1 MNDFLKKTG
10 AVSLAALM
18 CAAAP
23 ISTIP
28 VFADQTHGQT
38 SAAGTNNTATRK
50 DLADNDIID
59 YSKKG
64 SLTIHKYD
72 ITAATAA
79 GDYTAG
85 ERIANGEKDKT
96 LEEKMK
102 DYAMEGVQF
111 TYLRVGNIEMYSNTH
126 DGATDVEVVYE
137 IPEKL
142 ADILGLSKETSIKH
156 DGENKTKAYD
166 MNAKGVAEKCTNK
179 GVYHYTST
187 QLNDALEKILEA
199 DNLGAKSKLEE
210 YLYSYGTQDSTQDQS
225 TNTDGTTGVK
235 AVNMPKTDANG
246 VTSADGLELGLYL
259 LVETEVPEQAT
270 DTTNPWFVSLPF
282 TNITS
287 HDETVSQE
295 KTQAGGDFWLY
306 NMDVYPKNQTGNPT
320 LDKSVR
326 NAYSGTGVTN
336 ADGKLDKNGVV
347 NAGKDYD
354 YDVKSGNGNLV
365 VYNKDTNAGNGADK
379 DDAAYIANRGGYT
392 KDGTTAGKDGAGYSV
407 DFQYRDT
414 TTASAGDVLDY
425 ILVSKLPHITSKSTF
440 LSEYTFTD
448 VLSGGISYN
457 KDDVKIAFYDNAD
470 DANANNTA
478 NAVTIWDA
486 SSKNKVNNYVD
497 ISVSDGAAGHK
508 YKNGSQQMTVSM
520 TEEGLKTINGEGKNG
535 ENIAHQGAG
544 QVSNNSYSDMYMVV
558 YYTAKVNSNKS
569 LVLGDNGN
577 PNDVILQWSRTA
589 DGYYNTLTDRNY
601 VYAYSL
607 DLTKTFSDNK
617 GDMSKV
623 KFKLYNSTDAYYVVA
638 KKADDGVYY
647 VTGKTANKEDAT
659 AFTPGDD
666 GKFVV
671 YGLEADTY
679 AMTEISTDNGY
690 TLLEDSVITT
700 IKATDR
706 EINASVAGTT
716 GMDQAAIDAIVN
728 WYHGGIRD
736 ENGDLVTESKNQ
748 VQGTDANRPNVE
760 TANGRT
766 IGKTDMYE
774 GPIKPATATVDKVD
788 AQMKAHTYTQG
799 ELPDE
804 HTSDNATVVLSV
816 VNNKNF
822 TLPKTGGYGTI
833 IFTLAGCA
841 VALGGVMVV
850 TKKSKKRTSEK

>member
-28 VFADQTHGQT
+28 VFADQTNGQT
-38 SAAGTNNTATRK
+38 SAAGTNNTATAK

-72 ITAATAA
+72 ITAAEAA
-79 GDYTAG
+79 GEYSW
-85 ERIANGEKDKT
+85 RPANGEQDT
-96 LEEKMK
+96 VVEEKMK

-156 DGENKTKAYD
+156 DGENATKAYD

-187 QLNDALEKILEA
+187 QLNDALENILAA
-199 DNLGAKSKLEE
+199 DNLGAKSALEE
-210 YLYSYGTQDSTQDQS
+210 YLYSYGTQDSTTDQS
-225 TNTDGTTGVK
+225 TKTDGTTGVK

-246 VTSADGLELGLYL
+246 VTSADNLELGLYL

-282 TNITS
+282 TNMSGELT
-287 HDETVSQE
+287 ETN
-295 KTQAGGDFWLY
+295 TTGDYWLY
-306 NMDVYPKNQTGNPT
+306 DMNVYPKNQTGNPT

-326 NAYSGTGVTN
+326 NAYSTTSE
-336 ADGKLDKNGVV
+336 KDKNAAV
-347 NAGKDYD
+347 NSGTSYSYDAGQGK
-354 YDVKSGNGNLV
+354 GNLV
-365 VYNKDTNAGNGADK
+365 VYNKDTNAGNGADT
-379 DDAAYIANRGGYT
+379 DDAAYVANRGGYT
-392 KDGTTAGKDGAGYSV
+392 KDGITAGKDGAGYST

-457 KDDVKIAFYDNAD
+457 KNDVKIAFYDNAN
-470 DANANNTA
+470 DANANNIA
-478 NAVTIWDA
+478 KAKTIWDA
-486 SSKNKVNNYVD
+486 TSDKKVNDYVD
-497 ISVSDGAAGHK
+497 ISVTNNDTGHA
-508 YKNGSQQMTVSM
+508 YKNGSQQMTVRL
-520 TEEGLKTINGEGKNG
+520 TEAGLNAINGEGSNG
-535 ENIAHQGAG
+535 NNIAGQGAG
-544 QVSNNSYSDMYMVV
+544 QVSKNSYSDMYMVV
-558 YYTAKVNSNKS
+558 YYTATVNSNKS
-569 LVLGDNGN
+569 LVLGDDGN
-577 PNDVILQWSRTA
+577 PNDVVLQWSRTS
-589 DGYYNTLTDRNY
+589 DGYYNVLEDRNY

-623 KFKLYNSTDAYYVVA
+623 QFKLYNSTDAYYVVA
-638 KKADDGVYY
+638 KKSDDGVYY
-647 VTGKTANKEDAT
+647 VTGKTADKADAT

-666 GKFVV
+666 GRFVV

-679 AMTEISTDNGY
+679 GMTEISTADGY

-700 IKATDR
+700 INATDR
-706 EINASVAGTT
+706 EINASVAGAT
-716 GMDQAAIDAIVN
+716 GMDQAAIDSIVAG
-728 WYHGGIRD
+728 YHGGIRD
-736 ENGDLVTESKNQ
+736 ENGDLVTESKDY
-748 VQGTDANRPNVE
+748 VQDTNANRPKEE

-766 IGKTDMYE
+766 IGKTDMFVGE
-774 GPIKPATATVDKVD
+774 IKPATATVDKVD
-788 AQMKAHTYTQG
+788 AKMKAHTYTQG
-799 ELPDE
+799 ELTDE
-804 HTSDNATVVLSV
+804 HTSNNATVVLSV
-816 VNNKNF
+816 VNNKSF

-841 VALGGVMVV
+841 AALGGVMVV

>member
-28 VFADQTHGQT
+28 VFADQTNGQT
-38 SAAGTNNTATRK
+38 SAAGTNNTATAK

-72 ITAATAA
+72 ITAAEAA
-79 GDYTAG
+79 GAYTEG
-85 ERIANGEKDKT
+85 TRKANGEKDKS
-96 LEEKMK
+96 LEDTMK
-102 DYAMEGVQF
+102 DYAMAGVQF

-210 YLYSYGTQDSTQDQS
+210 YLYSYGSQDSTQDQM
-225 TNTDGTTGVK
+225 TNTDGTTGVE

-246 VTSADGLELGLYL
+246 VTSADNMELGLYL

-282 TNITS
+282 TNMTG
-287 HDETVSQE
+287 SQDDT
-295 KTQAGGDFWLY
+295 KAGGDFWLY
-306 NMDVYPKNQTGNPT
+306 DMNVYPKNQTGNPT

-326 NAYSGTGVTN
+326 NAYSTTSE
-336 ADGKLDKNGVV
+336 KDKNAAV
-347 NAGKDYD
+347 NSGTSYSYDAGQGK
-354 YDVKSGNGNLV
+354 GNLV
-365 VYNKDTNAGNGADK
+365 VYNKDTNAGNGADT
-379 DDAAYIANRGGYT
+379 DDAAYVANRGGYT
-392 KDGTTAGKDGAGYSV
+392 KDGITAGKDGAGYSV

-457 KDDVKIAFYDNAD
+457 KNDVKIAFYDNAD
-470 DANANNTA
+470 DANANNIA
-478 NAVTIWDA
+478 KAKTIWDA
-486 SSKNKVNNYVD
+486 TSDKKVNDYVD
-497 ISVSDGAAGHK
+497 ISVTNNDTGHA
-508 YKNGSQQMTVSM
+508 YKNGSQQMKVRL
-520 TEEGLKTINGEGKNG
+520 TEAGLNAINGEGKNG
-535 ENIAHQGAG
+535 NNIAGQGAG

-558 YYTAKVNSNKS
+558 YYTAKVNSDKS
-569 LVLGDNGN
+569 LVLGDDGN
-577 PNDVILQWSRTA
+577 PNDVVLQWSRTS
-589 DGYYNTLTDRNY
+589 DGYYNVLEDRNY

-623 KFKLYNSTDAYYVVA
+623 QFKLYNSTDAYYVVA

-647 VTGKTANKEDAT
+647 VTGKTADKADAT

-666 GKFVV
+666 GRFVV

-679 AMTEISTDNGY
+679 GMTEISTADGY

-700 IKATDR
+700 INATDR
-706 EINASVAGTT
+706 EINASVAGAT
-716 GMDQAAIDAIVN
+716 GMDQAAIDAIVSN
-728 WYHGGIRD
+728 YHGGILD
-736 ENGDLVTESKNQ
+736 ENGDLVTESKDY
-748 VQGTDANRPNVE
+748 VQDTNANRPKEE

-766 IGKTDMYE
+766 IGKTDMFVGE
-774 GPIKPATATVDKVD
+774 IKPATATVDKVD
-788 AQMKAHTYTQG
+788 AKMKAHTYTQG
-799 ELPDE
+799 ELTDE
-804 HTSDNATVVLSV
+804 HTSNNATVVLSV
-816 VNNKNF
+816 VNNKSF

-841 VALGGVMVV
+841 AALGGVMVV